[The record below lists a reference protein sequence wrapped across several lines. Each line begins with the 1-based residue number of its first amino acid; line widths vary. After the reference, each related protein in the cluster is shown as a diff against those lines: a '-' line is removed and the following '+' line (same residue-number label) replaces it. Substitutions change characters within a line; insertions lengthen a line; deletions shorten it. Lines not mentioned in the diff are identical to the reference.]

1 MYTPDSSEDEDE
13 ASDHGTLLE
22 CSIDCLMDLIPT
34 MEQSLAHLQ
43 SGGIQTKVSSR
54 VPFSVSELALPWVQN
69 VSDKFTNADN
79 ALIERLGEA
88 NWQRY
93 MTLRA
98 MTEQRNQ
105 SLGIADVVADNI
117 RAIQIFQTA
126 PQSIFKPLSLFHD
139 SGLGSSVPTLP
150 RYAVSAA
157 SHTSFLSS
165 LADDGTLALRVPPTP
180 VEVDLGN
187 PFQCEICGHLL
198 SNIKNRV
205 DWK

>member
-1 MYTPDSSEDEDE
+1 
-13 ASDHGTLLE
+13 
-22 CSIDCLMDLIPT
+22 MDLIPT

-43 SGGIQTKVSSR
+43 SGGIQTKTTSR

-69 VSDKFTNADN
+69 VSDKFTSADN
-79 ALIERLGEA
+79 ALVERLGEA

-98 MTEQRNQ
+98 RMEQKIQ
-105 SLGIADVVADNI
+105 SLDIVDLVADNI
-117 RAIQIFQTA
+117 PAVQIFQTV

-165 LADDGTLALRVPPTP
+165 LADDSALALRVPPTP
-180 VEVDLGN
+180 VEVGLGD
-187 PFQCEICGHLL
+187 PFKCEICGHLL